1 MAAIG
6 ELVRLTSGQWMARPP
21 LRCPRGHTLR
31 PGRMLVCFKPVDT
44 PGEAYET
51 EIETLSLE
59 PQPDGT
65 YRGTTTRTIQTNEC
79 GTQGNVHVVPFVV
92 WRTGPVPPGVVAD
105 PPTMSAL
112 PQPTSAQQTPGP
124 TPGR

>member
-1 MAAIG
+1 MGVAWSERANADAFLG
-6 ELVRLTSGQWMARPP
+6 LTGGGTATTGPIQ
-21 LRCPRGHTLR
+21 GD
-31 PGRMLVCFKPVDT
+31 CFKPVDT

-65 YRGTTTRTIQTNEC
+65 YRGTTTRTIQANEC